1 MASELVLLELSLLAC
16 CIIDEPEL
24 MEAAGA
30 LAVEK
35 RSVCYCCKH
44 HQSSSLSPS
53 VLSVLQTKPPC
64 ICSSRGANSNNLP
77 CVNIAVFCLRGNL
90 VTRA

>member
-16 CIIDEPEL
+16 CIMDEPEL

-30 LAVEK
+30 LAIEK
-35 RSVCYCCKH
+35 RGVCYCCKH

-53 VLSVLQTKPPC
+53 VLSVLQTKACC
-64 ICSSRGANSNNLP
+64 ICSSRGESSNNLP
-77 CVNIAVFCLRGNL
+77 CVTLLFSVSGATL
-90 VTRA
+90 